1 MRYEKTGFDSIRESL
16 GIEETLEEKI
26 LSNIYYQVS
35 KDLIKY
41 RIEHGLT
48 QSELAQMLSV
58 SQAMMSKYESG
69 EHQFSVKRIVE
80 IYCTLELEVENV
92 FSEEALTAMYKNI
105 KTLVEIEEVPA
116 QKESS
121 YGFFSKIMSQRIT
134 SKKAIVVE
142 GWVM

>member
-92 FSEEALTAMYKNI
+92 FSEEALTALYKNI

-121 YGFFSKIMSQRIT
+121 YGFFSKIMPQRIT
-134 SKKAIVVE
+134 SKKAIAVE